1 MRKPCVHGICDGR
14 WPVGRRS
21 RVGDAACGGGSPA
34 ETRAERSVTAQ
45 MAVENVRWSIAARA
59 NPTEEWGMADDLL
72 VGTDVL
78 IGVSGPG
85 AVSKAAVRRM
95 AARPVVF
102 AMANRLRRSAT
113 TSRSWPPV
121 VRTTRIK
128 STTCWPS
135 PVSSAAR
142 WTSRQDDQRRDE
154 ARRHAGHRW
163 SRRRRRAVGR
173 VLHPERV

>member
-1 MRKPCVHGICDGR
+1 MPHRASDR
-14 WPVGRRS
+14 Y
-21 RVGDAACGGGSPA
+21 RVKAVASADIDVCAEPSPA

-102 AMANRLRRSAT
+102 AMANRLRRSA
-113 TSRSWPPV
+113 
-121 VRTTRIK
+121 
-128 STTCWPS
+128 
-135 PVSSAAR
+135 
-142 WTSRQDDQRRDE
+142 
-154 ARRHAGHRW
+154 
-163 SRRRRRAVGR
+163 
-173 VLHPERV
+173 